1 MKILITGAEGFV
13 GKNLVEKFQR
23 DGCDVLHPGFQEL
36 DLTCAQSVQSYF
48 NDNPIGVIVH
58 SATTLRNGTEYPHDV
73 CENNLRMFFNLVRQM
88 KPSTKLINFG
98 SGSEY
103 SRKYWHKKMPETFFD
118 SHVPDDPHSFSKYV
132 ISKYIENS
140 THQNMVTLR
149 IFGIFGK
156 HEDYRYK
163 FISNAICKNLLHL
176 DIVINQNVNYDY
188 IYVDDFCEVVK
199 YFVEN
204 DVSYRSY
211 NVTPTAPIDLI
222 TVANLINEISDY
234 QSPVHVLNDGIG
246 IEYSGDNAR
255 LLNECGGLELMSYRD
270 SISDLYRHYKAEISS
285 LDKAA
290 LVDDDY
296 LNYAKKLRSEYFSK
310 KDDS

>member
-1 MKILITGAEGFV
+1 MKIFITGAQGFV
-13 GKNLVEKFQR
+13 GKNLVEWFLR
-23 DGCDVLHPGFQEL
+23 NGYDVLFPGFEEL
-36 DLTCAQSVQSYF
+36 DLTCADSVQAYLEAHQV
-48 NDNPIGVIVH
+48 DVIVH
-58 SATTLRNGTEYPHDV
+58 SATTLRNGTDYPQDV
-73 CENNLRMFFNLVRQM
+73 CENNLRMFFNLVRKM

-103 SRKYWHKKMPETFFD
+103 SRQYWHKKMPETFFD
-118 SHVPDDPHSFSKYV
+118 THVPEDPHSFSKYV
-132 ISKYIENS
+132 ISKYIENN

-188 IYVDDFCEVVK
+188 IYVDDFCDVVK

-204 DVSYRSY
+204 DVAHRSY
-211 NVTPTAPIDLI
+211 NVTPTASIDLI
-222 TVANLINEISDY
+222 TIASLINEISDFK
-234 QSPVHVLNDGIG
+234 SPIHVLNDGVG
-246 IEYSGDNAR
+246 VDYSGDNAR
-255 LLNECGGLELMSYRD
+255 VLSECSGLEFMTYKN
-270 SISDLYRHYKAEISS
+270 SISDLYAHYKTNVSS
-285 LDKAA
+285 LNKAA

-296 LNYAKKLRSEYFSK
+296 LNYAKNLRAEYFSK
-310 KDDS
+310 KTNS